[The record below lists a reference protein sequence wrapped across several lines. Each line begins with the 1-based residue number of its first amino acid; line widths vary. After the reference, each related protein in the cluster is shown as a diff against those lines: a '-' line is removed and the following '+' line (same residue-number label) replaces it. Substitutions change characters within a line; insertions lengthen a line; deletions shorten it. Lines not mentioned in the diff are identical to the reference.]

1 MAKCT
6 KAGWCPGLERV
17 FTEAN
22 RKGINPV
29 VTTKLSGSV
38 QVIGVAYKTKESD
51 RGVMLNFCPFCGAD
65 ISYKSQHGT

>member
-6 KAGWCPGLERV
+6 KDRWCPGMERV

-29 VTTKLSGSV
+29 VTAKLSGEV
-38 QVIGVAYKTKESD
+38 QVIGAAYKSKNLTPGTS
-51 RGVMLNFCPFCGAD
+51 GA
-65 ISYKSQHGT
+65 SS